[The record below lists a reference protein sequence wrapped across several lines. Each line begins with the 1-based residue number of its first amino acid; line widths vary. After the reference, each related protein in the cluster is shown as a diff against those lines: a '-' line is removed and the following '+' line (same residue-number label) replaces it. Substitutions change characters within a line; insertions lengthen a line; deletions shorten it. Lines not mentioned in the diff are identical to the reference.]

1 MEVLLLDAANTLIHK
16 PSLWD
21 KLIMVLEKHH
31 HFIEKESL
39 FLRHKMVSEIINFPD
54 RTTKEF
60 YTEFN
65 SELLLALGIIPTEK
79 ILSEIFSAC
88 SYLPWVAFDDCD
100 ILKELNIKKAILS
113 NFNSTL
119 KNLTDQLIGENIF
132 DEIIISENENCR
144 KPSIGF
150 YQLAIEKLGVSPE
163 NILYIGDSLKLDVIP
178 AQKTGMNTLLI
189 DRENIFP
196 YTKSR
201 ISSFKE
207 IKQYI

>member
-1 MEVLLLDAANTLIHK
+1 MEILLLDAANTLIHK

-21 KLIMVLEKHH
+21 QLIIVLEKHH
-31 HFIEKESL
+31 YSVEKEAL

-54 RTTKEF
+54 RTTKDF

-79 ILSEIFSAC
+79 ILSDIFSAC
-88 SYLPWVAFDDCD
+88 SYLPWAAFDDCG
-100 ILKELNIKKAILS
+100 ILKELNIKKAVLS

-144 KPSIGF
+144 KPSVDF
-150 YQLAIEKLGVSPE
+150 YHLAIEKLGVNPE

-196 YTKSR
+196 YAENR

-207 IKQYI
+207 IIHYI